1 MLSSEGLRICL
12 ITAATSKHL
21 HGSAT
26 AATAR
31 LLLLLAAA
39 GAGSAAWTDCAS
51 GPSTFKVS
59 TVSLEPSP
67 VKPGDT
73 AQFSIKAESGKDVA
87 GGSVQ
92 MIVHYAG
99 MPIWTQTDDLCEKAE
114 CPIKKGPVEV
124 KYTQPFP
131 IITPPGS
138 YSVTLDGHAGDDQL
152 FCVTVDFQVV
162 PPQSAGAAQGWAA
175 SLKGK
180 VQQAVLT
187 PHRRSLRE

>member
-1 MLSSEGLRICL
+1 MAPSRRRHDSG
-12 ITAATSKHL
+12 TAAA
-21 HGSAT
+21 G
-26 AATAR
+26 R

-39 GAGSAAWTDCAS
+39 GMARAAWTDCAS
-51 GPSTFKVS
+51 GPTTFKVGS
-59 TVSLEPSP
+59 ASLEPSP

-73 AQFSIKAESGKDVA
+73 AQFLIKAESGADVA
-87 GGSVQ
+87 AGTVQ

-99 MPIWTQTDDLCEKAE
+99 MPIWTQMDDLCDKAD

-124 KYTQPFP
+124 RYTQPFP

-138 YSVTLDGHAGDDQL
+138 YSVTLNGHAGNEQL

-162 PPQSAGAAQGWAA
+162 PPESAGTAQGWAA
-175 SLKGK
+175 SLKGAA
-180 VQQAVLT
+180 QQAVLT